1 MNIEQVMP
9 EKEKNTPFKII
20 CKVSL
25 ILAVTFVILRLISWL
40 FIVIAFRPLYKN
52 HFSESEKLTI
62 ASELDVP
69 AEKIAVKKMRYSHG
83 QESCFN
89 IYITASSLDVL
100 DSYEYHGK
108 NYDDNPC
115 YIKKDD
121 DPHND
126 IYCTVTSEQPYE
138 LEFILL
144 TWNENL
150 YDMIKTN

>member
-1 MNIEQVMP
+1 MNAEQVIP

-25 ILAVTFVILRLISWL
+25 ILAVIFVILRLISWV
-40 FIVIAFRPLYKN
+40 FIVIAFSPLNKN
-52 HFSESEKLTI
+52 TFSESEKLTI

-69 AEKIAVKKMRYSHG
+69 AEKISVEKMRYSHG

-89 IYITASSLDVL
+89 IYITASSLDIL
-100 DSYEYHGK
+100 NSYEYHGK
-108 NYDDNPC
+108 NYDDNSY

-121 DPHND
+121 NPHND
-126 IYCTVTSEQPYE
+126 IYCTVTSEQPYQ

>member
-1 MNIEQVMP
+1 MNAEQVIP

-25 ILAVTFVILRLISWL
+25 ILAVTFVILRLISWV

-62 ASELDVP
+62 ASELDIP
-69 AEKIAVKKMRYSHG
+69 AGKISVEKMRYSHG

-89 IYITASSLDVL
+89 IYITASSLDIL
-100 DSYEYHGK
+100 DLYEYHGN
-108 NYDDNPC
+108 NYDDNSY

-121 DPHND
+121 DPDND
-126 IYCTVTSEQPYE
+126 IYCTVTSGQPYQ